1 MKEPYIYT
9 KLPLKDMT
17 IEDKIRIM
25 EDLWT
30 DLAKSGDEY
39 PSPDW
44 HQDVLLLRERKV
56 KEGKEVYKDWEEAK
70 KELHTR
76 LK

>member
-1 MKEPYIYT
+1 MYT
-9 KLPLKDMT
+9 KLPLDEMT

-30 DLAKSGDEY
+30 GLSKKSDDY

-44 HQDVLLLRERKV
+44 HQDVLLLRERRV
-56 KEGKEVYKDWEEAK
+56 KEGKDTYKDWERAK
-70 KELHTR
+70 KELQIAFNED
-76 LK
+76 